1 MADPLPP
8 DEPIDAE
15 LIAYLDGELDE
26 HSAKDME
33 RRIDQEPKLKAAA
46 DGYKRT
52 WELLDYLPQPDP
64 SPTFTT
70 RTVDRMAVLRPAQA
84 SVSLTMSSVTSP
96 PAQATVAP
104 ANRAGTWRW
113 VGVAAAAV
121 LLFLLGYGISG
132 VSSHKHAQPDE
143 REVEEQMARDLRVL
157 DHWNLYQYGDDVT
170 FVETLA
176 RPDYFGDD
184 ASGH

>member
-1 MADPLPP
+1 MADPLPT
-8 DEPIDAE
+8 DEPLDAE

-26 HSAKDME
+26 HSAKEME
-33 RRIDQEPKLKAAA
+33 RRLDQEPGLKAAA
-46 DGYKRT
+46 EGYKRT

-70 RTVDRMAVLRPAQA
+70 RTVDKMAVLRPTQA
-84 SVSLTMSSVTSP
+84 PVSQTLNAVS
-96 PAQATVAP
+96 AAP
-104 ANRAGTWRW
+104 VQEAAESTKGKGAWRW
-113 VGVAAAAV
+113 IGVAAAAAV
-121 LLFLLGYGISG
+121 LFLLGYGISG
-132 VSSHKHAQPDE
+132 VSNRKQAQPDD

-157 DHWNLYQYGDDVT
+157 DHWNLYQYGDDLT

-176 RPDYFGDD
+176 RPEYFGDD

>member
-1 MADPLPP
+1 MAESQPA
-8 DEPIDAE
+8 DEAVDAE

-26 HSAKDME
+26 GAAKEME
-33 RRIDQEPKLKAAA
+33 RRLNQEPELKTAAER
-46 DGYKRT
+46 YKRT

-70 RTVDRMAVLRPAQA
+70 RTIDKMAVLRPMQA
-84 SVSLTMSSVTSP
+84 SISQPMSPIAAEPVKEITV
-96 PAQATVAP
+96 PATKIAI
-104 ANRAGTWRW
+104 WRW
-113 VGVAAAAV
+113 LAVAAVAL
-121 LLFLLGYGISG
+121 LLFVFGYGISG
-132 VSSHKHAQPDE
+132 FSGRRHAQPDE
-143 REVEEQMARDLRVL
+143 REVQEQMARDLRVL

-176 RPDYFGDD
+176 RPDYFGED